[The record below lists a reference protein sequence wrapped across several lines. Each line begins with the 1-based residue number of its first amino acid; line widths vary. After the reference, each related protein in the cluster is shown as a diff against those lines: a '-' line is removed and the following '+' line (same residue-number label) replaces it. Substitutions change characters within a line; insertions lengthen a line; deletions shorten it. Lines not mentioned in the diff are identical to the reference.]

1 MDDITEGEMNMAMT
15 RVGYRNAKQ
24 SVLMKPAGEP
34 DHSISY
40 PVLSRVIEVYT
51 EKCLRNATT
60 TAAMNALLA
69 HLGIPELEST
79 TSDKDQEY
87 FVSVVLKG
95 LLAGI
100 MLQIVCQ
107 GFAVWT
113 LAPPPKKDLHGA
125 DGADQQTTFPVPVLV
140 DSSSHDFFVVVNTRT
155 RSKHM
160 VGFRKD
166 VMGGMYNSSGGEA
179 ALPTF
184 MGAGGGGRGAGG
196 RDKGAAGS
204 NRKPDPRLHFFIYK
218 WPSRYGEPRC
228 HMASVWESF
237 VHCDILTAA
246 DTRAALQRATPVTF
260 LEASTAGDQQAVRS
274 DMLGGLDEIDLYRQA
289 RAQRNVAA
297 LASSAM
303 SDLQTTM
310 HHRAGQAAAA
320 PGLAE
325 ATAGLIPIP
334 PMYKISS
341 VAPKVEQPKN
351 MMEVL
356 RRCQEDI
363 SAVFGVPSSLLN
375 QRTGGGGRAQSSDVE
390 KVAMQM
396 RNAVAETKGWMIPI
410 VSRMFESTVVAAR
423 EEARRTVG
431 AKAIAAGSAVYMST
445 SAAIEL
451 YNAKVRR
458 LIVAAR
464 AKKKKKK
471 KDEDEDEEEVPE
483 EISEEAAIATK
494 ETRAKSAMDT
504 ARPRLEELATGEFRI
519 VFPASDRSSEV
530 GVEKETRE
538 REHLIK
544 METLQHKHL
553 VKMETIHHQH
563 ELEKLKLKLQMEAEM
578 KLNEFKHAKQM
589 EEMATAT
596 ATAAAATETKK
607 PMVDTGK
614 ETPAKPTTTDTGAKK
629 KTPTADHHHV
639 SGGGDDDMPKGVTSD
654 MTNAE
659 GEVSGK
665 PVSMQKKR
673 AKVPGGDLSP
683 EAKKRVRVS

>member
-1 MDDITEGEMNMAMT
+1 MDDITDGQMGMAIA
-15 RVGYRNAKQ
+15 RVGYRNTKQ
-24 SVLMKPAGEP
+24 SVLLKPAGEP
-34 DHSISY
+34 EHSISY

-113 LAPPPKKDLHGA
+113 IAPPPKKDLHGA
-125 DGADQQTTFPVPVLV
+125 DGADQQTIFPVPVMV
-140 DSSSHDFFVVVNTRT
+140 DSSSHDFYVVVNTRT

-166 VMGGMYNSSGGEA
+166 VMGGMYNSSGGEGVMA

-184 MGAGGGGRGAGG
+184 MGTGGGGSGGGSGAGN
-196 RDKGAAGS
+196 RSKGAAGS
-204 NRKPDPRLHFFIYK
+204 NRKPDPRLHFFIHK
-218 WPSRYGEPRC
+218 WPSRHGEPRC

-274 DMLGGLDEIDLYRQA
+274 EMIGGLDETDLYRQA

-303 SDLQTTM
+303 SDLQATM
-310 HHRAGQAAAA
+310 QHRMGSAEAA

-334 PMYKISS
+334 PMYKLSS

-375 QRTGGGGRAQSSDVE
+375 QRTSGGRAQSSDVE
-390 KVAMQM
+390 KVSMQM
-396 RNAVAETKGWMIPI
+396 KNAVAETKGWIIPI
-410 VSRMFESTVVAAR
+410 VSRMFASTVVAAR
-423 EEARRTVG
+423 NEARRTVG

-445 SAAIEL
+445 GAAIEL
-451 YNAKVRR
+451 YNANVRS
-458 LIVAAR
+458 LLVAAR

-471 KDEDEDEEEVPE
+471 GDEDEDEDEIPE

-504 ARPRLEELATGEFRI
+504 ARTRLKELATGEFRI
-519 VFPASDRSSEV
+519 VFPTSEQSSEV

-538 REHLIK
+538 REHLIN
-544 METLQHKHL
+544 MEKLQHNHL
-553 VKMETIHHQH
+553 VKMETIQHQH
-563 ELEKLKLKLQMEAEM
+563 ELEKLKLQLQMEAQM

-589 EEMATAT
+589 AEM
-596 ATAAAATETKK
+596 TAAIAPATGAGADDKK
-607 PMVDTGK
+607 
-614 ETPAKPTTTDTGAKK
+614 KPTTTTTDHLTG
-629 KTPTADHHHV
+629 DN
-639 SGGGDDDMPKGVTSD
+639 DRPKGVVSD
-654 MTNAE
+654 TADAE
-659 GEVSGK
+659 GEVAGE
-665 PVSMQKKR
+665 PEPMQKKR

-683 EAKKRVRVS
+683 GAKKRVRVS